1 MARRTQDEKEHMGGM
16 IGTLEDVQA
25 DMAVIRKT
33 RNIVPSGWLD
43 LHRDAPCAPPKK
55 RMTIRLDAEVLDWY
69 RSLGGGYQ
77 ARMNAVLKAYMHSIL
92 SKHIR
97 HGDDYDWL
105 NLGE

>member
-1 MARRTQDEKEHMGGM
+1 MGQMVGS
-16 IGTLEDVQA
+16 LEDVQI
-25 DMAVIRKT
+25 DISVIRRT
-33 RNIVPSGWLD
+33 QNIVPAGWQD
-43 LHRDAPCAPPKK
+43 LHRSAPCGPAKK
-55 RMTIRLDAEVLDWY
+55 KMTIRLDAEVLDWY

-105 NLGE
+105 NIEASKPIRRS